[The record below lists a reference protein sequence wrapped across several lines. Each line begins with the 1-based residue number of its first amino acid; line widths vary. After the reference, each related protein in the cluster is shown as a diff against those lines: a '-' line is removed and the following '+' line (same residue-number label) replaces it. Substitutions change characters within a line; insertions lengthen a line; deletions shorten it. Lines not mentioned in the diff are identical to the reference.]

1 MRPESAAIASGD
13 VNQNGVD
20 DGLEF
25 GCTVDGD
32 VVPDPNP
39 EENQNQTTDEDEGPN
54 FVNIRDD
61 PLSARGAKFLLTL
74 TLVAAAL
81 LITAGLALIRKPRAS
96 TDVMLVDDQGYKFGD
111 DSTGAILTGTRFDAT
126 SDDAR
131 DRAMGK
137 DDGSHGEIVLDGFGF
152 SDLSRDQVQWR
163 LDNGASMD
171 ELKREEG
178 GSP

>member
-1 MRPESAAIASGD
+1 
-13 VNQNGVD
+13 
-20 DGLEF
+20 
-25 GCTVDGD
+25 
-32 VVPDPNP
+32 
-39 EENQNQTTDEDEGPN
+39 
-54 FVNIRDD
+54 
-61 PLSARGAKFLLTL
+61 
-74 TLVAAAL
+74 VAAAL

-111 DSTGAILTGTRFDAT
+111 DNTGAILTGTRFDAT